1 MKVDL
6 HIHTTASDGRLSPAE
21 VVERAAQLG
30 LRAIAITDHDS
41 VSGIEEALTAGA
53 KFPRLSVIPGVELGA
68 DVPRGEL
75 HILGYFL
82 DYTSPQLHSKLQS
95 LRTSRSDRGQRM
107 VAKLADHGVRLDWE
121 HVKAIAGGA
130 SIGRPHLAQAML
142 EEGYTQSMQEAFDK
156 YIGDDGPCFVE
167 REKFGPAESV
177 RLITQA
183 GGLAVLAHPAQMEN
197 LHQVIAELM
206 PEGLIGLEV
215 FYKDYSIA
223 TQERLRAVARVYG
236 LVCSGG
242 SDYHGFE
249 DEGNEIGRCDVPLET
264 VDELRALYE
273 RRRTARKR
281 EETHT

>member
-21 VVERAAQLG
+21 VVRRADQLG
-30 LRAIAITDHDS
+30 LKAIAITDHDS
-41 VSGIEEALTAGA
+41 IEGIEDALHEGS
-53 KFPRLSVIPGVELGA
+53 KFPRLLVIPGVELGA

-82 DYTSPQLHSKLQS
+82 NHTSPELQSKLES
-95 LRTSRSDRGQRM
+95 LRTSRSTRGQRM
-107 VAKLADHGVRLDWE
+107 VAKLAAHGVKLDWD
-121 HVKAIAGGA
+121 HVMAIAGGA

-142 EEGYTQSMQEAFDK
+142 EEGYISSMQEAFDK

-167 REKFGPAESV
+167 REKFGPVESV
-177 RLITQA
+177 RLITEA

-197 LHQVIAELM
+197 LERVISELI
-206 PEGLIGLEV
+206 PAGLVGLEV
-215 FYKDYSIA
+215 YYKDYTQA
-223 TQERLRAVARVYG
+223 TKDRLRAVARVYG

-249 DEGNEIGRCDVPLET
+249 DEGNEIGRCDVPLEA
-264 VDELRALYE
+264 VDQLLALHE
-273 RRRTARKR
+273 RRRAAPDHRG
-281 EETHT
+281 

>member
-6 HIHTTASDGRLSPAE
+6 HIHTTASDGRLAPAE
-21 VVERAAQLG
+21 VVERAARLG

-41 VSGIEEALTAGA
+41 VEGIAEALREAA
-53 KFPRLSVIPGVELGA
+53 RFPRLSVIPGIELGA
-68 DVPRGEL
+68 DVPRGEM

-82 DYTSPQLHSKLQS
+82 DHTSPQLHSKLQS
-95 LRTSRSDRGQRM
+95 LRTSRSERGQRM
-107 VAKLADHGVRLDWE
+107 VAKLADHGIRLNWE
-121 HVKAIAGGA
+121 RVVAIAGGA

-142 EEGYTQSMQEAFDK
+142 EEGYTSSMQEAFDK
-156 YIGDDGPCFVE
+156 YIGDSGPCFVE

-177 RLITQA
+177 RLISQA
-183 GGLAVLAHPAQMEN
+183 GGLAVLAHPAQIEN
-197 LHQVIAELM
+197 LEEVLKELM

-215 FYKDYSIA
+215 FYKDYPPA
-223 TQERLRAVARVYG
+223 TKARLQAIARVYG

-264 VDELRALYE
+264 VDQLKALYE
-273 RRRTARKR
+273 RRRTSCG
-281 EETHT
+281 